1 MNETIQTI
9 LNHRSIRSF
18 EDKPLTDEQIRL
30 IVQSAQAASTS
41 SFVQAYTIIGVKDPQ
56 KKAELAKLSGNQ
68 SYVEQNGHFFVFC
81 LDFHRHE
88 LASQMEGIPVEQIQ
102 TSLES
107 TEMFLVGAID
117 ATLAAQN
124 ACIAAESMGLGICYI
139 GGLRNHLREV
149 CELLQTPDRVIPLFG
164 LCVGVP
170 AKNPSSTKQRL
181 PLEHVYHEDQYNQD
195 TSQLQEQLQG
205 YNQDISEY
213 YRERTGGKRADRW
226 TEQMARQLSKPK
238 RLYLKKFLAEKKL
251 PLD

>member
-41 SFVQAYTIIGVKDPQ
+41 SFVQAYTMIGVKDPK
-56 KKAELAKLSGNQ
+56 KKAELARLSGNQ
-68 SYVEQNGHFFVFC
+68 SYVEHNGHFFVFC
-81 LDFHRHE
+81 LDFHRHL
-88 LASQMEGIPVEQIQ
+88 LAAQTEGIPVEQIQ
-102 TSLES
+102 TTLES
-107 TEMFLVGAID
+107 TEMFLVGTID

-149 CELLQTPDRVIPLFG
+149 CDLLQTPDRVIPLFG

-170 AKNPSSTKQRL
+170 AKSSSIKQRL
-181 PLEHVYHEDQYNQD
+181 PLEHIYHEDQYNSD
-195 TSQLQEQLQG
+195 SSQLQKQLHT

-213 YRERTGGKRADRW
+213 YRERTSGKRADRW
-226 TEQMARQLSKPK
+226 TEQVSRQLSKPK
-238 RLYLKKFLAEKKL
+238 RLYLKEFLTEKKL
-251 PLD
+251 PLE

>member
-1 MNETIQTI
+1 MNKTIQTL

-56 KKAELAKLSGNQ
+56 KKAELARLSGNQ
-68 SYVEQNGHFFVFC
+68 SYVGHNGHFFVFC

-88 LASQMEGIPVEQIQ
+88 LAAQIEGIPVKHIQ

-139 GGLRNHLREV
+139 GGLRNQLKEV
-149 CELLQTPDRVIPLFG
+149 CELLQTPNRVIPLFG

-170 AKNPSSTKQRL
+170 ANPSSTKQRL
-181 PLEHVYHEDQYNQD
+181 PLEHVYHEDQYNPS
-195 TSQLQEQLQG
+195 TAQLREQLQN

-226 TEQMARQLSKPK
+226 TEQMTRQLSKPK
-238 RLYLKKFLAEKKL
+238 RLELKEFLAEKKL
-251 PLD
+251 PLE